1 MKNIAAKLVN
11 IMAECSHVAKT
22 GINDFHGYKYA
33 TAADVLEKVGAALAK
48 HKVVAITNPELVR
61 FEKTVNSKGKEEN
74 LATVKTTLQ
83 LVDPESGETIEACGW
98 GSGQDIGDKAVMK
111 AQTASLK
118 YAWML
123 LLQISTGD
131 DPEADAGVDE
141 RMGGNPQ
148 NNQQQI
154 MVTDPQKRKIYSQM
168 KQLNITEELLLQ
180 TIKKDSLD
188 DLTKKQASELISK
201 LDTQLKKGV

>member
-11 IMAECSHVAKT
+11 IMAECSHVVKAGT
-22 GINDFHGYKYA
+22 NDFHGYKYA
-33 TAADVLEKVGAALAK
+33 TAADVLEKVGAALVK
-48 HKVVAITNPELVR
+48 HKVVAVTNPELVR

-74 LATVKTTLQ
+74 LATVKTTLH
-83 LVDPESGETIEACGW
+83 LVDPESGETIEASGW

-148 NNQQQI
+148 NNQQQN

-168 KQLNITEELLLQ
+168 KQLNITEEQLLQ

-188 DLTKKQASELISK
+188 VLTKKQASELISK
-201 LDTQLKKGV
+201 LDTQLKKGA

>member
-11 IMAECSHVAKT
+11 IMAECSHVVKA

-33 TAADVLEKVGAALAK
+33 TAADVLEKVGAALVK

-74 LATVKTTLQ
+74 LATVKTTLR
-83 LVDPESGETIEACGW
+83 LVDSESGETIEACGW

-148 NNQQQI
+148 NNQQQN

-168 KQLNITEELLLQ
+168 KQLNITEEQLLQ

-188 DLTKKQASELISK
+188 VLTKKQASELISK